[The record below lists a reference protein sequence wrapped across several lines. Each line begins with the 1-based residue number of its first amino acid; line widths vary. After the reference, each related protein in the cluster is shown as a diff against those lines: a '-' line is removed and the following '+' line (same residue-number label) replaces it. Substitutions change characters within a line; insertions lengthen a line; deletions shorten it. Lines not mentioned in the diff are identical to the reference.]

1 MNFILCWQVLPILL
15 TCCASTYLTSLL
27 CRLAKWR
34 HRSVRLYFSFLG
46 AFGAGVLAVLF
57 VWLGLTIP
65 RGEVGN
71 FEASAFLGSMFLEV
85 AGCALVPAFAV
96 AWFHRRRHVVA
107 A

>member
-1 MNFILCWQVLPILL
+1 M
-15 TCCASTYLTSLL
+15 
-27 CRLAKWR
+27 
-34 HRSVRLYFSFLG
+34 G

-71 FEASAFLGSMFLEV
+71 FEAGAFLGSMFLEV

-96 AWFHRRRHVVA
+96 AWFHRRRHVADCKKQQKQLSIISVQLLIPDN
-107 A
+107 